1 LRSML
6 LEVYRG
12 SCYPL
17 AGLIGT
23 LATFGLAWGIGKLV
37 IAILVMMHPGTQMI
51 QIIETKHWIKL
62 EVKRMLLHVGAFQ
75 LDIDSKQTT
84 PGTL

>member
-1 LRSML
+1 ML
-6 LEVYRG
+6 LEVYRRELLPIG
-12 SCYPL
+12 RFDRNASNIWL
-17 AGLIGT
+17 GL
-23 LATFGLAWGIGKLV
+23 GIGKLV
-37 IAILVMMHPGTQMI
+37 IAICSVMMHPGTQMI

>member
-1 LRSML
+1 
-6 LEVYRG
+6 
-12 SCYPL
+12 L

-37 IAILVMMHPGTQMI
+37 IAILLVMMHPGTQMI

-62 EVKRMLLHVGAFQ
+62 GRRMLLHVGAFQ